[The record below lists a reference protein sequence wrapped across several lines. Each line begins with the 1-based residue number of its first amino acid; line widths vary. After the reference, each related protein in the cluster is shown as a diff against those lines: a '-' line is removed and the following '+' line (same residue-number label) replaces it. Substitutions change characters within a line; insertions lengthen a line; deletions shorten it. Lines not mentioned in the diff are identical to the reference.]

1 MKIRKSYSFLYMP
14 EGDGRTR
21 EVRVPRSAI
30 LGTALVVL
38 LLLTTAAF
46 YTVDWATGVAWRPG
60 GSPLA
65 LDNQAL
71 QQQVA
76 SYQTQVTA
84 MQADLDEVFAYQ
96 QALAAAVNI
105 TPLDAEV
112 RQAGIGGREP
122 LQVTGEL
129 SGLRQAPDLD
139 LLLRQSK
146 IQRAGMAA
154 IIDSLAARDD
164 VRQHVPSIR
173 PCDVG
178 WLSSRFGKRRDPFT
192 GKQAFHR
199 GIDFSV
205 PTGTPV
211 RVTADGVVTKVE
223 KQRGFGRVVKVS
235 HGNGLETVYGH
246 LQEAQVK
253 VGQQVS
259 RGEVIA
265 LSGNSGRSTGP
276 HLHYE
281 VRVAGRAVNPLTY
294 ILDTYAELP

>member
-1 MKIRKSYSFLYMP
+1 MKIRKSYSFLYIP

-21 EVRVPRSAI
+21 EVHVPRVAI
-30 LGTALVVL
+30 LGGAVL
-38 LLLTTAAF
+38 LLLLVTTAAF
-46 YTVDWATGVAWRPG
+46 YTVDWTTGVAWRPG
-60 GSPLA
+60 GSPVV

-71 QQQVA
+71 QQQVNRYE
-76 SYQTQVTA
+76 SQVVA

-96 QALAAAVNI
+96 QALAAAVDI

-112 RQAGIGGREP
+112 RRAGIGGREP
-122 LQVTGEL
+122 LQITGEL
-129 SGLRQAPDLD
+129 AGLHSAPDLD
-139 LLLRQSK
+139 QLLRQSR

-154 IIDSLAARDD
+154 IIDSLSARDD

-205 PTGTPV
+205 PVGTPV
-211 RVTADGVVTKVE
+211 RVTADGTVVTVE
-223 KQRGFGRVVKVS
+223 KQRGFGRVVKVD
-235 HGNGLETVYGH
+235 HGNGIQSVYGH
-246 LQEAQVK
+246 LQEASVK
-253 VGQQVS
+253 RGQKVS
-259 RGEVIA
+259 RGDVIA

-281 VRVAGRAVNPLTY
+281 LRVAGRAVNPLSY
-294 ILDTYAELP
+294 ILDTYAELQ